1 MSRPLKKL
9 EEGKKA
15 NRAIRLDDRTYRSLR
30 SVKDMMSDDLGIEIH
45 LNQVIQM
52 LIKKH
57 IETYIK
63 KDSRLEKEKK

>member
-9 EEGKKA
+9 DTKNRKA
-15 NRAIRLDDRTYRSLR
+15 IGLDQRTYKSLR
-30 SVKDMMSDDLGIEIH
+30 SIRDMMSDDLGIEIH